1 MATDQT
7 HARAKLPH
15 VDDIESEMTT
25 LVKICPA
32 IVGSKEEVASFLQ
45 AKGLLHQQ
53 MTSPSSVPSG
63 ASFVGSTRQEYAGT
77 KTSLRAWVD
86 GFQ

>member
-7 HARAKLPH
+7 HTCAKVPH

-25 LVKICPA
+25 LVKICPV
-32 IVGSKEEVASFLQ
+32 IVGSKEEVVSFF

-77 KTSLRAWVD
+77 KTSFRAWVD
-86 GFQ
+86 GSQ